1 MKNKKVILLLIS
13 LTLLVGIVQ
22 PGTLA
27 VFAEE
32 SAFTCDTQSGFYA
45 EASQPYIAP
54 EVPTEEEPEEEQE
67 EESEEEQEEESE
79 EEQEEKQAEKPV
91 EEQAEKPVEVPVE
104 EPAFTCDIE
113 SGFYAEASL
122 LYAAPGV
129 LAEEDKICTCNP
141 SPAEGEEHQ
150 KGCPLYVEQTWQG
163 EKAEIKYQIVGPENC
178 GTLDNEKE
186 LLRLP
191 VSSTETGLADENL
204 GTSGA
209 DNLYLNGN
217 SDMAIG
223 SVPTAAEGFRFVG
236 WYRDE
241 GCTWP
246 VEASWVSDNRLIPEK
261 TKNYGTVDAPV
272 MGYETATYYARFE
285 SDTADLIITKQNMD
299 EGQSSIFDVTGPD
312 GYSKRIVI
320 NGSSPV
326 TIKGLK
332 SGTYTVT
339 EVTAWQHTAGSNSQ
353 SVTLQSSKSS
363 TVCFTD
369 NRSSHQWL
377 SGNAHNRITFG
388 N

>member
-54 EVPTEEEPEEEQE
+54 EVPTEEEPEVEQ
-67 EESEEEQEEESE
+67 EEEQEEEPEEKPE
-79 EEQEEKQAEKPV
+79 EEQE
-91 EEQAEKPVEVPVE
+91 EEQAEKPVE
-104 EPAFTCDIE
+104 EPAFICDIE

-150 KGCPLYVEQTWQG
+150 KDCPLYVEQTWQG
-163 EKAEIKYQIVGPENC
+163 EEAEIKYQIVGPENC
-178 GTLDNEKE
+178 GTLDKEKE

-191 VSSTETGLADENL
+191 VSSTETGFADENL

-223 SVPTAAEGFRFVG
+223 SAPTAAEGFRFVG

-261 TKNYGTVDAPV
+261 IKNYGTADVPV
-272 MGYETATYYARFE
+272 MGYENATYYARFE
-285 SDTADLIITKQNMD
+285 SNTADLIITKQNMD

-320 NGSSPV
+320 NGSSFV

-353 SVTLQSSKSS
+353 SVTLQSAKSS

-377 SGNAHNRITFG
+377 SGNAYNRITFG